1 LPRRAALL
9 NLAGRWRNKGTS
21 MAEVKHDIDFVEV
34 KAEDIVGERAHGWSV
49 FTKATTWG
57 IVAVVV
63 LLLFLKACVG

>member
-1 LPRRAALL
+1 
-9 NLAGRWRNKGTS
+9 

-57 IVAVVV
+57 IVSVVAILV
-63 LLLFLKACVG
+63 LLKACVG